1 MKILF
6 AIQGTGNGHIS
17 RAITLLPY
25 LKKYGK
31 VDLLVSGKHNGI
43 APALPVS
50 FHYDGLGFSFGK
62 TGGID
67 FAKTFTEA
75 KILRIIKELESVPV
89 DNYDLVI
96 NDFEPI
102 TAWACKIK
110 QRPCLGLSH
119 QAALLLPGVPLPDES
134 NILGNLVLKHY
145 APVSD
150 GISFHFKSWHPDILT
165 PVIRNDLRETNPR
178 DNGHLTVYL
187 PAYSEHSLTQ
197 IFANLSGV
205 KVEIFASGAKKRKV
219 NNSVTISPVEQNG
232 FVESMASAHAVICGA
247 GFETPAE
254 ALFLKKKLLVIPMKN
269 QYEQQCNA
277 AALDKMG
284 VKVLQRLGM
293 ESTSEINNWLATHPA
308 IHVNFPNRNQEIFEQ
323 LFEKFENQTASRRKK
338 TTKAEYFDMLQT
350 GYNNIKNRA
359 INQLF

>member
-25 LKKYGK
+25 MKKYGQI
-31 VDLLVSGKHNGI
+31 DLLVSGKHNGI

-50 FHYDGLGFSFGK
+50 FHYNGLGFSFGK

-75 KILRIIKELESVPV
+75 KILRFFKELESVPV

-110 QRPCLGLSH
+110 RIPCLGLSH
-119 QAALLLPGVPLPDES
+119 QAALLLPGVPFPDES
-134 NILGNLVLKHY
+134 NFLGNLLLKHY
-145 APVSD
+145 APVSE
-150 GISFHFKSWHPDILT
+150 GISFHFKNWHPDIFT
-165 PVIRNDLRETNPR
+165 PVIRNDLRETNPQ

-187 PAYSEHSLTQ
+187 PAYSEHSLTR
-197 IFANLSGV
+197 IFSSLSGV

-219 NNSVTISPVEQNG
+219 NNSVTVFPVEQTS
-232 FVESMASAHAVICGA
+232 FVKSMASAHAVICGA

-254 ALFLKKKLLVIPMKN
+254 ALFLKKKLMVIPMKN

-277 AALDKMG
+277 AALGKIG
-284 VKVLQRLGM
+284 VKVLQRLDM
-293 ESTSEINNWLATHPA
+293 ESIDKINDWLATHPA
-308 IHVNFPNRNQEIFEQ
+308 IHVNYPNQNQQIFEQ
-323 LFEKFENQTASRRKK
+323 LFEKFESQSASTRKK
-338 TTKAEYFDMLQT
+338 SIKAEYLELLHT
-350 GYNNIKNRA
+350 GFNNIKIKA
-359 INQLF
+359 INHLF